1 MNTAIYTEQ
10 YKGHTIDIF
19 QDEFNH
25 ESPDDWGNEDM
36 FLVAYHRDFYVERES
51 FVQKSD
57 AQLLIASDKSLK
69 EDVEDGLLDEFD
81 IERLDKIKKEYFIFP
96 LEAYIHSGIHLSIG
110 NEGNYPDRQWDVSC
124 IGLIFIRKD
133 EAENQKDKAHIIAKG
148 LLDTWNDYLS
158 GNVYGY
164 VIDGDGDSVWGF
176 YGDYNKSG
184 ILDEARASVDSID
197 PKQYHKE
204 QQLKKIDALR
214 KWEQTLTTKERELI
228 SRSIKSIEKQLSNS

>member
-1 MNTAIYTEQ
+1 MNIEAIYTEQ
-10 YKGHTIDIF
+10 YEGHIIKVF
-19 QDEFNH
+19 QDELNQ
-25 ESPDDWGNEDM
+25 SPDDWGDDGQ

-96 LEAYIHSGIHLSIG
+96 LEAYIHSGVHLSLG
-110 NEGNYPDRQWDVSC
+110 GEGNYPDRQLDVSC

-133 EAENQKDKAHIIAKG
+133 EAENQKDKAHIIAQR

-158 GNVYGY
+158 GNVYGF
-164 VIDGDGDSVWGF
+164 VIDGDGSSVWGF
-176 YGDYNKSG
+176 YGDCESSG
-184 ILDEARASVDSID
+184 IIDEARASIAGID
-197 PKQYHKE
+197 QKRLHKQ

-214 KWEQTLTTKERELI
+214 NWE
-228 SRSIKSIEKQLSNS
+228 